1 MLELGHAR
9 ISIRRQCDL
18 LGLNRST
25 AYYRARPEGR
35 MNLRLKETIDK
46 QYTKRPFYGVERM
59 TAHLQREGW
68 PVNPKRI
75 RRLMREMGLAAIY
88 PKPRLSLSN
97 QDHPRYPYLLR
108 GMGIDRPDQ
117 VWASD
122 ITYVRLRGGFVYLTA
137 IMDWFSRYVLSWELS
152 NTLDAAF
159 CVSALEKALTIS
171 QPEIFNTDQGAQYT
185 SEAFTGRLKADGVRI
200 SMDGRGRVYDNV
212 FAERLWRT
220 VKYEKV

>member
-1 MLELGHAR
+1 MLESGHAR

-18 LGLNRST
+18 PGLNRST
-25 AYYRARPEGR
+25 AYYRARLEGR
-35 MNLRLKETIDK
+35 MNLRLKEVIDK
-46 QYTKRPFYGVERM
+46 QYTARPFYGVERM
-59 TAHLQREGW
+59 TAHLRREGW

-97 QDHPRYPYLLR
+97 QAHPVYPYLLR
-108 GMGIDRPDQ
+108 GVTVERPDQ

-122 ITYVRLRGGFVYLTA
+122 ITYIRLRGGFVYLTA

-159 CVSALEKALTIS
+159 CVEALEKALTIS
-171 QPEIFNTDQGAQYT
+171 
-185 SEAFTGRLKADGVRI
+185 
-200 SMDGRGRVYDNV
+200 
-212 FAERLWRT
+212 
-220 VKYEKV
+220 